1 MGNLFFGD
9 QTKTERKEG
18 RKVGFFVCLFF
29 YSLFARLT
37 KEVGPIKYACKWH
50 TCKSPSSYWVQFK
63 WGVHT
68 SNPAKGWMRQVIWKT
83 EGAGYLLGPAAKRLW
98 TANLGQHDICSL
110 KYCCSSRKQSL
121 DVRYNDFLGSCKL
134 VDSIHSFSM
143 RG

>member
-9 QTKTERKEG
+9 QTKTGRKEG
-18 RKVGFFVCLFF
+18 VVCVCLSVCF

-37 KEVGPIKYACKWH
+37 KEVDPIKHACEWH
-50 TCKSPSSYWVQFK
+50 TCKSHSSYRVQFK
-63 WGVHT
+63 WGVFT
-68 SNPAKGWMRQVIWKT
+68 SSSAKGWMRQVIWKT

-98 TANLGQHDICSL
+98 TANLGQSDICFL
-110 KYCCSSRKQSL
+110 KYCCSSRKQ
-121 DVRYNDFLGSCKL
+121 DVKYNDFLGSCRL